1 MVVSLQFFIKC
12 KKLILTCHL
21 ICLLLLTYNS
31 LMIRTDATTQLL
43 IKWVALLYPSN
54 MLLLLLLLS
63 FTSTVLFMLIISKS
77 HFYVYSPYLSPL
89 SILLIDSMLAL
100 YCWEY
105 YLIAMSIPAQMIS
118 AIDTALTANL
128 VYA

>member
-31 LMIRTDATTQLL
+31 LMIRTVATTQLL
-43 IKWVALLYPSN
+43 IKRVALLYPSN

-77 HFYVYSPYLSPL
+77 HFYVYTPCLV
-89 SILLIDSMLAL
+89 IDSMLAL

-105 YLIAMSIPAQMIS
+105 YLIAISIPAQMIF
-118 AIDTALTANL
+118 AIGTALTANL
-128 VYA
+128 VYV